1 MLLLRLL
8 VRVDLRTCMHSSHP
22 LLVKVIARQQT
33 DLVALLLRRMVQV
46 LQSGRVLDHA
56 AHRRRLQ
63 TVLGQEL
70 LGLEGTVC
78 GNFQLGVHVLQLLLL
93 CLCLHLL
100 ELDRGAVLG
109 VEVGL
114 RALHALHLI
123 LLLLL

>member
-22 LLVKVIARQQT
+22 LLVEVITRQQA

-46 LQSGRVLDHA
+46 LQRGRVLDHA

-63 TVLGQEL
+63 AVLGQEL

-78 GNFQLGVHVLQLLLL
+78 GDFQLGVHVL
-93 CLCLHLL
+93 
-100 ELDRGAVLG
+100 
-109 VEVGL
+109 
-114 RALHALHLI
+114 
-123 LLLLL
+123 